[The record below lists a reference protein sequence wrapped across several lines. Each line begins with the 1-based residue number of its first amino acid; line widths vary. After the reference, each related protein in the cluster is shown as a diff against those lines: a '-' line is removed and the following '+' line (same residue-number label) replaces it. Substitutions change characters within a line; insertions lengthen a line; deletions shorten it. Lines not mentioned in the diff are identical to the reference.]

1 MKRMA
6 TIIGMWFGWFGAM
19 LIIGIVAY
27 HVGEYGLPA
36 LTFTGIGPESRWSL
50 VLKALIAATFLSLFC
65 DFKKHLRR
73 IQG

>member
-6 TIIGMWFGWFGAM
+6 TISGMWVGWFGAM
-19 LIIGIVAY
+19 LTIGIVAY

-36 LTFTGIGPESRWSL
+36 LTFTGIGPDSRWGL
-50 VLKALIAATFLSLFC
+50 IFKAFIAATFLSLQY
-65 DFKKHLRR
+65 DFLKHRHR